1 MKSRINLL
9 VLVALAAALAL
20 PLVALADES
29 TPAAPPAAEQ
39 PMHKDAPKGTTVAK
53 ATPTVDL
60 NSATKDELTQLP
72 GLTDVIADKIIGAR
86 PFKSRTELLSKK
98 LVTRAE
104 YAKLRSHVMV
114 KSAESK
120 KS

>member
-1 MKSRINLL
+1 MKSRIHVL
-9 VLVALAAALAL
+9 VLIALAAAVAL

-29 TPAAPPAAEQ
+29 TPATPPAAEQ
-39 PMHKDAPKGTTVAK
+39 PMHQGAHKGATVAK
-53 ATPTVDL
+53 ATPAVDL
-60 NSATKDELTQLP
+60 NSASKNELTQLP
-72 GLTDVIADKIIGAR
+72 GLTDEVADKIIGAR

-104 YAKLRSHVMV
+104 YSKLRTHITV

>member
-1 MKSRINLL
+1 MKSPIKAL
-9 VLVALAAALAL
+9 VLVVLAGALAL
-20 PLVALADES
+20 PIVALADET
-29 TPAAPPAAEQ
+29 TPAATPAADQ
-39 PMHKDAPKGTTVAK
+39 SAHKVTAKAAK
-53 ATPTVDL
+53 ATPSVDL
-60 NSATKDELTQLP
+60 NAASKEELTRLP
-72 GLTDVIADKIIGAR
+72 GLTDEIADKIIGAR

-104 YAKLRSHVMV
+104 YAKLRAHVMV

>member
-9 VLVALAAALAL
+9 VLFALAAALAL

-29 TPAAPPAAEQ
+29 TPAAPPAMQ
-39 PMHKDAPKGTTVAK
+39 KDAPKGTSVAK
-53 ATPTVDL
+53 ATPAVDL
-60 NSATKDELTQLP
+60 NSATKDELIQLP
-72 GLTDVIADKIIGAR
+72 GLTDVIADKIISAR

-104 YAKLRSHVMV
+104 YAKLRSHVVV